1 MDKETKQIRQEEVE
15 YHQQFYQEHE
25 LFEEG
30 TWLEEPIPSVMDA
43 FQLIRP
49 KTKFTHTGFRV
60 WSRPA

>member
-30 TWLEEPIPSVMDA
+30 TGWRNRFLPSWMPFSSFDKNQIYA
-43 FQLIRP
+43 YWI
-49 KTKFTHTGFRV
+49 
-60 WSRPA
+60 

>member
-43 FQLIRP
+43 FQLIRQNQIYAY
-49 KTKFTHTGFRV
+49 
-60 WSRPA
+60 WI